1 MLLLLFQNRAC
12 PHQRA
17 GEGGGM
23 GRGACDPNL
32 RYFFLYCMF
41 VLFLRLFHEGGGGG
55 LFNEGFE
62 LDFVLFIVYFFS
74 LFLIFLFFK
83 GEKYLL

>member
-1 MLLLLFQNRAC
+1 MYVVIVIPEQSM
-12 PHQRA
+12 PTST
-17 GEGGGM
+17 GGGGGGE

-32 RYFFLYCMF
+32 RDFFLYCMF
-41 VLFLRLFHEGGGGG
+41 VLFLRLFHGGGG

-74 LFLIFLFFK
+74 LFLIFFFFK